1 MDLCWIHVIVNLPN
15 IHNNNYGSNI
25 KDKMNKD
32 NNANRSN
39 KKNDNNKYNNINV
52 IITYIK
58 QRRNMVK

>member
-1 MDLCWIHVIVNLPN
+1 
-15 IHNNNYGSNI
+15 
-25 KDKMNKD
+25 MNKD

-58 QRRNMVK
+58 QRRNMVKQIKNNNEGCKIW

>member
-1 MDLCWIHVIVNLPN
+1 
-15 IHNNNYGSNI
+15 
-25 KDKMNKD
+25 MNKD
-32 NNANRSN
+32 NNVNRSN